1 MREYSTSLG
10 GILSA
15 MASAAQPM
23 GDPYQVLKVTGEWNS
38 KTTEDYIGMCKAEI
52 TGSKEIQQDLAY
64 MAGQWRDTVVREI
77 GRERY
82 NELSEQLGGD
92 LAYAYMDY
100 RVEELMI
107 DRLVKERMPKSSAD
121 YIIRK
126 AAESSLLGLSQTLN
140 RSPLAEEIEA
150 RGEAAYRPKG
160 WEKGAGRVLG
170 ATADAV
176 MMGGAGS
183 WATLAKFVGADVAIS
198 AVASRFEP
206 EKSPKLSVEQC
217 ISKGVFGSERNVFTD
232 FRKEAATVQTGD
244 SALIVAANE
253 QLKKKIPVMNFN
265 FLEWMQT
272 PKFTPFQMSEKPGH
286 PEKKNERAERYKDV
300 PLIVA
305 PGQEEAYLKHLEKYK
320 NATAVKST
328 KESTQPEMEQRE
340 KVEKEERQVVI
351 PHEEEKQER
360 EAVQTNTNGWSGLLG
375 TLGLEG
381 LGDITG
387 NLGYVMA
394 MLPDILLGAFTGKT
408 QSLRFGDNLLPIASI
423 VAGLFVRNP
432 LLKMLLVGLGGANL
446 LNKAGHEA
454 LGRPMPSADVHT
466 ENQYRRYP
474 DEPLNSRIVNPVLQG
489 STLIATIDRVPCT
502 IQLTPTVAEAYRAGA
517 LPLNTLANAVLA
529 KSDQLRHIALN
540 SGSVN
545 TAAEIEFPKLQEIGG
560 TLTLESNS
568 NANNIAF
575 PSLKKIL
582 GSCSVTTTD
591 LKNDI
596 EFTNLESIGT
606 DGADEQ
612 IKFEIEA
619 TNILCPKLKTIN
631 GKFDI
636 ATSSFMFGMEVDK
649 VSYPNV
655 ESISENLSITC
666 PYSDFGSNGILS
678 IDFSGLKSV
687 KGISISGQGDVTD
700 FSSFKY
706 LFENNV
712 LTGESQWSV
721 KECGY
726 NPTFQEMKDGKYK
739 LAE

>member
-1 MREYSTSLG
+1 MDGIRHSRQFAEIERLVSDYFHCHLAPVMSKTQAFLTKKQGEEMREYSTSLG

-206 EKSPKLSVEQC
+206 EKSPIRSLWKQC

-253 QLKKKIPVMNFN
+253 QLKKKIPVMNFQ
-265 FLEWMQT
+265 FFGVDADT
-272 PKFTPFQMSEKPGH
+272 KVYPF
-286 PEKKNERAERYKDV
+286 
-300 PLIVA
+300 
-305 PGQEEAYLKHLEKYK
+305 
-320 NATAVKST
+320 
-328 KESTQPEMEQRE
+328 
-340 KVEKEERQVVI
+340 
-351 PHEEEKQER
+351 
-360 EAVQTNTNGWSGLLG
+360 
-375 TLGLEG
+375 
-381 LGDITG
+381 
-387 NLGYVMA
+387 
-394 MLPDILLGAFTGKT
+394 
-408 QSLRFGDNLLPIASI
+408 
-423 VAGLFVRNP
+423 
-432 LLKMLLVGLGGANL
+432 
-446 LNKAGHEA
+446 
-454 LGRPMPSADVHT
+454 
-466 ENQYRRYP
+466 
-474 DEPLNSRIVNPVLQG
+474 
-489 STLIATIDRVPCT
+489 
-502 IQLTPTVAEAYRAGA
+502 
-517 LPLNTLANAVLA
+517 
-529 KSDQLRHIALN
+529 
-540 SGSVN
+540 
-545 TAAEIEFPKLQEIGG
+545 
-560 TLTLESNS
+560 
-568 NANNIAF
+568 
-575 PSLKKIL
+575 
-582 GSCSVTTTD
+582 
-591 LKNDI
+591 
-596 EFTNLESIGT
+596 
-606 DGADEQ
+606 
-612 IKFEIEA
+612 
-619 TNILCPKLKTIN
+619 
-631 GKFDI
+631 
-636 ATSSFMFGMEVDK
+636 
-649 VSYPNV
+649 PNV
-655 ESISENLSITC
+655 RKART
-666 PYSDFGSNGILS
+666 P
-678 IDFSGLKSV
+678 
-687 KGISISGQGDVTD
+687 
-700 FSSFKY
+700 
-706 LFENNV
+706 
-712 LTGESQWSV
+712 
-721 KECGY
+721 
-726 NPTFQEMKDGKYK
+726 
-739 LAE
+739 

>member
-1 MREYSTSLG
+1 MDGIRHSRQFAEIERLVSDYFHCHLAPVMSKTQAFLTKKQGEEMREYSTSLG

-23 GDPYQVLKVTGEWNS
+23 SDPYQVLKVTGEWNS

-64 MAGQWRDTVVREI
+64 MAGQWRDTVVQEI
-77 GRERY
+77 GRKRY
-82 NELSEQLGGD
+82 DELSEQLGGD

-107 DRLVKERMPKSSAD
+107 DRLVKERMPKSSAE

-140 RSPLAEEIEA
+140 HSPLSEEIEA

-170 ATADAV
+170 ATADTV
-176 MMGGAGS
+176 MMGGVGS

-206 EKSPKLSVEQC
+206 EKPDTLSVEQC

-232 FRKEAATVQTGD
+232 FRKEAATMQTGK
-244 SALIVAANE
+244 SELITAANE
-253 QLKKKIPVMNFN
+253 QLKKKTPVVSFN
-265 FLEWMQT
+265 FSEWLQIRNH
-272 PKFTPFQMSEKPGH
+272 TPFFWMTGQDEKEPD
-286 PEKKNERAERYKDV
+286 RAERYKDV
-300 PLIVA
+300 PLVVA
-305 PGQEEAYLKHLEKYK
+305 PGREEAYLNDLAKKS
-320 NATAVKST
+320 NVAAATPQ
-328 KESTQPEMEQRE
+328 KESTETEQRE
-340 KVEKEERQVVI
+340 KVEKEERQTVI
-351 PHEEEKQER
+351 PHEEKTQE
-360 EAVQTNTNGWSGLLG
+360 EPPVQTNTRGWSGLFG

-454 LGRPMPSADVHT
+454 LGRPMSSSAGHT

-529 KSDQLRHIALN
+529 KSDQLRHIASQN
-540 SGSVN
+540 Y
-545 TAAEIEFPKLQEIGG
+545 
-560 TLTLESNS
+560 
-568 NANNIAF
+568 
-575 PSLKKIL
+575 
-582 GSCSVTTTD
+582 D
-591 LKNDI
+591 
-596 EFTNLESIGT
+596 
-606 DGADEQ
+606 DGQRE
-612 IKFEIEA
+612 
-619 TNILCPKLKTIN
+619 TVVRTR
-631 GKFDI
+631 
-636 ATSSFMFGMEVDK
+636 
-649 VSYPNV
+649 
-655 ESISENLSITC
+655 
-666 PYSDFGSNGILS
+666 GI
-678 IDFSGLKSV
+678 
-687 KGISISGQGDVTD
+687 Q
-700 FSSFKY
+700 
-706 LFENNV
+706 
-712 LTGESQWSV
+712 
-721 KECGY
+721 
-726 NPTFQEMKDGKYK
+726 
-739 LAE
+739 

>member
-1 MREYSTSLG
+1 MDGIRHSRQFAEMERLVSDYFHCHLAPVMSKTQAYLTKKQGEEMREYSTSLG

-64 MAGQWRDTVVREI
+64 MAGQWRDTVVQEI
-77 GRERY
+77 GRKRY
-82 NELSEQLGGD
+82 DELSEQLGGD

-126 AAESSLLGLSQTLN
+126 AAESSLLGLSQTFN
-140 RSPLAEEIEA
+140 RSPLAVEIEA

-170 ATADAV
+170 ATADTV
-176 MMGGAGS
+176 MMGGVGS

-206 EKSPKLSVEQC
+206 EKPDTLSVEEC

-232 FRKEAATVQTGD
+232 FRKEATTMQTGK
-244 SALIVAANE
+244 SELITAANE
-253 QLKKKIPVMNFN
+253 QLKKKTPVISFN
-265 FLEWMQT
+265 FSEWLQT
-272 PKFTPFQMSEKPGH
+272 RNHTPFFWMTGQDEKEPD
-286 PEKKNERAERYKDV
+286 RAERYKDV
-300 PLIVA
+300 PLVVA

-320 NATAVKST
+320 NATTVTAT

-340 KVEKEERQVVI
+340 KVEKEERQTVI
-351 PHEEEKQER
+351 PHEEKTR
-360 EAVQTNTNGWSGLLG
+360 EEPLVQANTNGWSGLLG

-454 LGRPMPSADVHT
+454 LGRPMPSSAGHT

-474 DEPLNSRIVNPVLQG
+474 DEPLNPRIVNPVLQG

-529 KSDQLRHIALN
+529 KSDQLNRIASQN
-540 SGSVN
+540 Y
-545 TAAEIEFPKLQEIGG
+545 
-560 TLTLESNS
+560 
-568 NANNIAF
+568 
-575 PSLKKIL
+575 
-582 GSCSVTTTD
+582 D
-591 LKNDI
+591 
-596 EFTNLESIGT
+596 
-606 DGADEQ
+606 DGQRE
-612 IKFEIEA
+612 
-619 TNILCPKLKTIN
+619 TIVR
-631 GKFDI
+631 
-636 ATSSFMFGMEVDK
+636 TR
-649 VSYPNV
+649 
-655 ESISENLSITC
+655 
-666 PYSDFGSNGILS
+666 GI
-678 IDFSGLKSV
+678 
-687 KGISISGQGDVTD
+687 Q
-700 FSSFKY
+700 
-706 LFENNV
+706 
-712 LTGESQWSV
+712 
-721 KECGY
+721 
-726 NPTFQEMKDGKYK
+726 
-739 LAE
+739 

>member
-64 MAGQWRDTVVREI
+64 ISGQWRDTVVREI

-150 RGEAAYRPKG
+150 RGEAAYRPNG

-170 ATADAV
+170 ATADAI

-183 WATLAKFVGADVAIS
+183 WATLAKFVGADMAIS

-206 EKSPKLSVEQC
+206 EKSLKLSVEQC

-232 FRKEAATVQTGD
+232 FRKEATTMQTGK
-244 SALIVAANE
+244 SELITAANE
-253 QLKKKIPVMNFN
+253 QLKKKTPVISFN
-265 FLEWMQT
+265 FSEWLQT
-272 PKFTPFQMSEKPGH
+272 RNHTPFFWMTGQDEKEPD
-286 PEKKNERAERYKDV
+286 RAERYKDV
-300 PLIVA
+300 PLVVA

-320 NATAVKST
+320 NATTVTAT

-340 KVEKEERQVVI
+340 KVEKEERQTVI
-351 PHEEEKQER
+351 PHEEKTR
-360 EAVQTNTNGWSGLLG
+360 EEPLVQANTNGWSGLLG

-454 LGRPMPSADVHT
+454 LGRPMPSSAGHT

-474 DEPLNSRIVNPVLQG
+474 DEPLNPRIVNPVLQG

-529 KSDQLRHIALN
+529 KSDQLNRIASQN
-540 SGSVN
+540 Y
-545 TAAEIEFPKLQEIGG
+545 
-560 TLTLESNS
+560 
-568 NANNIAF
+568 
-575 PSLKKIL
+575 
-582 GSCSVTTTD
+582 D
-591 LKNDI
+591 
-596 EFTNLESIGT
+596 
-606 DGADEQ
+606 DGQRE
-612 IKFEIEA
+612 
-619 TNILCPKLKTIN
+619 TIVR
-631 GKFDI
+631 
-636 ATSSFMFGMEVDK
+636 TR
-649 VSYPNV
+649 
-655 ESISENLSITC
+655 
-666 PYSDFGSNGILS
+666 GI
-678 IDFSGLKSV
+678 
-687 KGISISGQGDVTD
+687 Q
-700 FSSFKY
+700 
-706 LFENNV
+706 
-712 LTGESQWSV
+712 
-721 KECGY
+721 
-726 NPTFQEMKDGKYK
+726 
-739 LAE
+739 

>member
-1 MREYSTSLG
+1 MDGIRHSRQFAEIERLVSDYFHCHLAPVMSKTQAFLTKKQGEEMREYSTSLG

-64 MAGQWRDTVVREI
+64 ISGQWRDTVVREI

-82 NELSEQLGGD
+82 DELSEQLGGD

-126 AAESSLLGLSQTLN
+126 SAESSLLGLSHTLN

-150 RGEAAYRPKG
+150 RGEAAYRPNG
-160 WEKGAGRVLG
+160 WEKGTGRILG
-170 ATADAV
+170 VAADAV

-232 FRKEAATVQTGD
+232 FRKEAATMQTGK
-244 SALIVAANE
+244 SELITAANE
-253 QLKKKIPVMNFN
+253 QLKKKTPVVSFN
-265 FLEWMQT
+265 FSEWLQT
-272 PKFTPFQMSEKPGH
+272 RNHTPFFWMTGQDEKEPD
-286 PEKKNERAERYKDV
+286 RAERYKDV
-300 PLIVA
+300 PLVVA
-305 PGQEEAYLKHLEKYK
+305 PGREEAYLNDLAK
-320 NATAVKST
+320 KSNVAAANPQ
-328 KESTQPEMEQRE
+328 KESTETEQRE
-340 KVEKEERQVVI
+340 KVEKEERQTVI
-351 PHEEEKQER
+351 PHEEKTQE
-360 EAVQTNTNGWSGLLG
+360 EPPVQTNTKGWSGLLG

-432 LLKMLLVGLGGANL
+432 LLKMLLVGLGGVNL

-454 LGRPMPSADVHT
+454 LGRPMPSADGHT

-474 DEPLNSRIVNPVLQG
+474 DEPLNPRIVNPVLQG

-529 KSDQLRHIALN
+529 KSDQLNRIASQN
-540 SGSVN
+540 Y
-545 TAAEIEFPKLQEIGG
+545 
-560 TLTLESNS
+560 
-568 NANNIAF
+568 
-575 PSLKKIL
+575 
-582 GSCSVTTTD
+582 D
-591 LKNDI
+591 
-596 EFTNLESIGT
+596 
-606 DGADEQ
+606 DGQRE
-612 IKFEIEA
+612 
-619 TNILCPKLKTIN
+619 TIVR
-631 GKFDI
+631 
-636 ATSSFMFGMEVDK
+636 TR
-649 VSYPNV
+649 
-655 ESISENLSITC
+655 
-666 PYSDFGSNGILS
+666 GI
-678 IDFSGLKSV
+678 
-687 KGISISGQGDVTD
+687 Q
-700 FSSFKY
+700 
-706 LFENNV
+706 
-712 LTGESQWSV
+712 
-721 KECGY
+721 
-726 NPTFQEMKDGKYK
+726 
-739 LAE
+739 

>member
-1 MREYSTSLG
+1 MDGIKYSRQFAEIERLVNDYFHCHLAPVMSKTQAYLTKKQGEEMREYSTSLG

-64 MAGQWRDTVVREI
+64 ISGQWRDTVVREI

-82 NELSEQLGGD
+82 DELSEQLGGD

-100 RVEELMI
+100 RVEEQMI

-150 RGEAAYRPKG
+150 RGEAAYRPNG

-170 ATADAV
+170 ATADTV
-176 MMGGAGS
+176 MMGGVGS

-232 FRKEAATVQTGD
+232 FRKEATTMQTGK
-244 SALIVAANE
+244 SELITAANE
-253 QLKKKIPVMNFN
+253 QLKKKTPVISFN
-265 FLEWMQT
+265 FSEWLQT
-272 PKFTPFQMSEKPGH
+272 RNHTPFFWMTGQDEKEPD
-286 PEKKNERAERYKDV
+286 RAERYKDV
-300 PLIVA
+300 PLVVA

-320 NATAVKST
+320 NATTVTAK
-328 KESTQPEMEQRE
+328 KESTQPEMEQWE

-351 PHEEEKQER
+351 PREEEKQER

-454 LGRPMPSADVHT
+454 LGRPMPSAAEYTDK
-466 ENQYRRYP
+466 QYRRYS
-474 DEPLNSRIVNPVLQG
+474 DEPLNPRIVNPVLQG
-489 STLIATIDRVPCT
+489 STLIATIDRMPCT

-529 KSDQLRHIALN
+529 KSDQLRHIASQN
-540 SGSVN
+540 Y
-545 TAAEIEFPKLQEIGG
+545 
-560 TLTLESNS
+560 
-568 NANNIAF
+568 
-575 PSLKKIL
+575 
-582 GSCSVTTTD
+582 D
-591 LKNDI
+591 
-596 EFTNLESIGT
+596 
-606 DGADEQ
+606 DGQRE
-612 IKFEIEA
+612 
-619 TNILCPKLKTIN
+619 TIVR
-631 GKFDI
+631 
-636 ATSSFMFGMEVDK
+636 TR
-649 VSYPNV
+649 
-655 ESISENLSITC
+655 
-666 PYSDFGSNGILS
+666 GI
-678 IDFSGLKSV
+678 
-687 KGISISGQGDVTD
+687 Q
-700 FSSFKY
+700 
-706 LFENNV
+706 
-712 LTGESQWSV
+712 
-721 KECGY
+721 
-726 NPTFQEMKDGKYK
+726 
-739 LAE
+739 

>member
-1 MREYSTSLG
+1 MDGIKHSRQFAEMERLVSDYFHCHLAPVMSKTQAYLTKKQGEEMREYSTSLG

-64 MAGQWRDTVVREI
+64 MAGQWRDTVVQEI
-77 GRERY
+77 GRKRY
-82 NELSEQLGGD
+82 DELSEQLGGD

-170 ATADAV
+170 ATADTV
-176 MMGGAGS
+176 MMGGVGS

-206 EKSPKLSVEQC
+206 EKPDTLSVEEC

-253 QLKKKIPVMNFN
+253 RLKKKIPVMDFS
-265 FLEWMQT
+265 FPKWMQT
-272 PKFTPFQMSEKPGH
+272 PKFTPFQMPEIPGH

-300 PLIVA
+300 PLVVA

-320 NATAVKST
+320 NATAVTAK
-328 KESTQPEMEQRE
+328 KESTQPETEQRE

-351 PHEEEKQER
+351 PREEEKQER
-360 EAVQTNTNGWSGLLG
+360 EAVQTNTNGWSGLLS

-529 KSDQLRHIALN
+529 KSDQLRHIASQN
-540 SGSVN
+540 Y
-545 TAAEIEFPKLQEIGG
+545 
-560 TLTLESNS
+560 
-568 NANNIAF
+568 
-575 PSLKKIL
+575 
-582 GSCSVTTTD
+582 D
-591 LKNDI
+591 
-596 EFTNLESIGT
+596 
-606 DGADEQ
+606 DGQRE
-612 IKFEIEA
+612 
-619 TNILCPKLKTIN
+619 TVVRTR
-631 GKFDI
+631 
-636 ATSSFMFGMEVDK
+636 
-649 VSYPNV
+649 
-655 ESISENLSITC
+655 
-666 PYSDFGSNGILS
+666 GI
-678 IDFSGLKSV
+678 
-687 KGISISGQGDVTD
+687 Q
-700 FSSFKY
+700 
-706 LFENNV
+706 
-712 LTGESQWSV
+712 
-721 KECGY
+721 
-726 NPTFQEMKDGKYK
+726 
-739 LAE
+739 